1 MPGTSALGEE
11 KILIFILAGR
21 QFAVEIGGV
30 EQILEYQPPIP
41 TPRRPSYVEGI
52 LEHRGHYVPVM
63 SLGKRLGVAEAASLL
78 SAIVLLR
85 GIGSDPLVG
94 LIVDQVVRI
103 LPVSL
108 EGILAP
114 PPRVFGIRA
123 EFVRGVVNVGGRPVV
138 WLDAAKLLTSPE
150 PISLLA

>member
-1 MPGTSALGEE
+1 MPGSSALSEE
-11 KILIFILAGR
+11 KLLIFMLAGR
-21 QFAVEIGGV
+21 QFGAEIGGV
-30 EQILEYQPPIP
+30 EQILEYQPPFP
-41 TPRRPSYVEGI
+41 TPRRPLYVEGI
-52 LEHRGHYVPVM
+52 LEHRGRYVPVM
-63 SLGKRLGVAEAASLL
+63 SLRRRLGVAGAPSPH

-123 EFVRGVVNVGGRPVV
+123 EFIRGVVNIGGRPVV
-138 WLDAAKLLTSPE
+138 WLDAAKLLTSGE
-150 PISLLA
+150 PISLT